1 MNKCIKF
8 QIIPYGDQ
16 IDNKN
21 VFKQVRDT
29 SYMTWKA
36 CNLAT
41 NLQFQELMRKQEEK
55 KINGEVLKENEVYG
69 KSFST
74 WLYDK
79 MNEYMSGCLSSNV
92 AQTRQFVMAKS
103 NFNPTKILRGEESL
117 ATFKHSMP
125 VILHNKAFSIKQECG
140 IKILEIGLF
149 NREKQKELGVKRLT
163 FSPVRPDDSTNE
175 ILNRIMNGEYKQGSG
190 QLQFNK
196 KGKLMLTISYS
207 FESKK
212 TIDLNDK
219 KILGI
224 DLGVVK
230 TATMSVYNSENNIYE
245 RLNWKERFIDGDEL
259 IHFRQKTEA
268 RRKKLLI
275 ASKWCSDNKIGHGRT
290 QRLKNVDDIGDKVA
304 KFRDTYNHKVSRYI
318 VDMALK
324 YNCGVIQME
333 DLSGFTEKAKESFLK
348 NWSYYD
354 LQQKVNYK
362 AEEVGVKVNYI
373 KPQYTSKRCSECGC
387 IHDDNRDCKNS
398 QAKFKCVSCGYE
410 ENADINASKNIAL
423 PNIEELIVESIKLN
437 KTA

>member
-1 MNKCIKF
+1 
-8 QIIPYGDQ
+8 
-16 IDNKN
+16 
-21 VFKQVRDT
+21 
-29 SYMTWKA
+29 
-36 CNLAT
+36 
-41 NLQFQELMRKQEEK
+41 
-55 KINGEVLKENEVYG
+55 
-69 KSFST
+69 
-74 WLYDK
+74 
-79 MNEYMSGCLSSNV
+79 
-92 AQTRQFVMAKS
+92 
-103 NFNPTKILRGEESL
+103 
-117 ATFKHSMP
+117 MP
-125 VILHNKAFSIKQECG
+125 VILHNKSFSIKQECG
-140 IKILEIGLF
+140 IRTLEIGLF

-224 DLGVVK
+224 DLGIVK
-230 TATMSVYNSENNIYE
+230 TATMSVYDSDNNKYE

-268 RRKKLLI
+268 RRKNLLI
-275 ASKWCSDNKIGHGRT
+275 ASKWCSDNKIGHGRK
-290 QRLKNVDDIGDKVA
+290 QRLRSVDDIGDKVA

-318 VDMALK
+318 VSMALK

-333 DLSGFTEKAKESFLK
+333 DLSGFTGKAKESFLK

-387 IHDDNRDCKNS
+387 IHEDNRNCKEN
-398 QAKFKCVSCGYE
+398 QAKFKCVVCGYE
-410 ENADINASKNIAL
+410 ENADINASRNIAI
-423 PNIEELIVESIKLN
+423 PNIDTIIKETELLKSC
-437 KTA
+437 